1 MKAIEG
7 LVNYATFLLN
17 FHAHFTII
25 MDLMNLTKSESQNI
39 REPIKVS
46 AEKKRSNNQID
57 QRTTNKIYN
66 IAVWV
71 ETPNYI

>member
-46 AEKKRSNNQID
+46 AEKKD
-57 QRTTNKIYN
+57 QTTKLIKGRP
-66 IAVWV
+66 
-71 ETPNYI
+71 TKYIILQFG